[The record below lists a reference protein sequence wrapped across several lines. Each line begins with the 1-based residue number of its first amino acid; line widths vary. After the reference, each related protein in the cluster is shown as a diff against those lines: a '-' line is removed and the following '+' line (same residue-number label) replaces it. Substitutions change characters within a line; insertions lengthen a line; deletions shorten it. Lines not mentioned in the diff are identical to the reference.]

1 MIITIHDIVRKGDN
15 MKINLK
21 RKVGYMGIGS
31 AINVLKN
38 NQKVATISP
47 EETIEVD
54 VESGDKLQVAYG
66 ILKSEVFDVTEEH
79 QDRTFDVHMNPVV
92 FNFYVTYFTLIFI
105 IPLLFKSW
113 VFAIALVAFYGVFIW
128 LMGKKFYIMEEVA
141 EK

>member
-1 MIITIHDIVRKGDN
+1 
-15 MKINLK
+15 
-21 RKVGYMGIGS
+21 
-31 AINVLKN
+31 
-38 NQKVATISP
+38 
-47 EETIEVD
+47 
-54 VESGDKLQVAYG
+54 
-66 ILKSEVFDVTEEH
+66 
-79 QDRTFDVHMNPVV
+79 MNPVV